1 MSGTES
7 WNLTGLPPNKTLNG
21 TSAHWSM
28 SIHTAST
35 DTFQNNTGS
44 GWGTL
49 HERPDIQQR
58 HVGRLRTHLP
68 LLLSNPSL
76 PPWHPCGTFSLPP
89 PPADRKRTGPR
100 PCPVCYLP
108 VKEALREM
116 PVSKFVAPYI
126 LKDLSYV
133 HQQDAMEGFG
143 LVGGTDFGGHQ
154 TMEEREKSFQIRE
167 SMHIH
172 CGFARGL
179 RPGVGSGFDFDEI
192 DHIDMD
198 NCYGVV
204 VASAIFETAASL
216 SKADFNQTS
225 RKSGLWRIIVVYN
238 LPFRDARRNGKVPK
252 LLIHRL
258 FPNARFSL
266 WVDGKLELVV
276 DPYQILER
284 FLWRSND
291 SFAISK
297 HYRRFDVYIE
307 AEANKAAR
315 KYDNAS
321 IDAQVEFYRK
331 EGLAP
336 YSSSKLPIVSDVPEG
351 CVIIREHTPITN
363 LFGCLWFNEVDHFTA
378 RDQLSFA
385 IVRDKLMTQIPWR
398 VNMFLDCERRNF
410 VVQTYHK
417 DLLQLLSN
425 HKSPKEPLPSVT
437 APDTKSKDPHLP
449 QKNRKI
455 LPSRKKTGKRK
466 RMDKEQ
472 S

>member
-1 MSGTES
+1 MSSGG
-7 WNLTGLPPNKTLNG
+7 WVHRNG
-21 TSAHWSM
+21 FAPQ
-28 SIHTAST
+28 IHAST
-35 DTFQNNTGS
+35 PLLQCRKYGSKGGTAPVLQQWRVSKSLERWGARFIRLVSNRRTGIFAATLLAFVSLLMLVNDVKLVSAPLKRFTALPIRGS

-204 VASAIFETAASL
+204 VASAIF
-216 SKADFNQTS
+216 
-225 RKSGLWRIIVVYN
+225 
-238 LPFRDARRNGKVPK
+238 GKPV
-252 LLIHRL
+252 RVML
-258 FPNARFSL
+258 FS
-266 WVDGKLELVV
+266 
-276 DPYQILER
+276 
-284 FLWRSND
+284 
-291 SFAISK
+291 SF
-297 HYRRFDVYIE
+297 
-307 AEANKAAR
+307 
-315 KYDNAS
+315 
-321 IDAQVEFYRK
+321 
-331 EGLAP
+331 
-336 YSSSKLPIVSDVPEG
+336 
-351 CVIIREHTPITN
+351 
-363 LFGCLWFNEVDHFTA
+363 
-378 RDQLSFA
+378 
-385 IVRDKLMTQIPWR
+385 
-398 VNMFLDCERRNF
+398 
-410 VVQTYHK
+410 
-417 DLLQLLSN
+417 
-425 HKSPKEPLPSVT
+425 
-437 APDTKSKDPHLP
+437 
-449 QKNRKI
+449 
-455 LPSRKKTGKRK
+455 
-466 RMDKEQ
+466 
-472 S
+472 